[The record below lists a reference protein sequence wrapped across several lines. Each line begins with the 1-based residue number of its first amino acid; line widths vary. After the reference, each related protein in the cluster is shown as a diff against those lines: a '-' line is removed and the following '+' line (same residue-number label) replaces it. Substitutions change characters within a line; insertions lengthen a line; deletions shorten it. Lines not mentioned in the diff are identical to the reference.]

1 MLASIRALQDR
12 LLLRKHLPQQ
22 FTSEPLREFFKLR
35 YSIDVGLYSY
45 GCFDSDRIALGTTIG
60 RYCSFA
66 NTARIF
72 NGNHGI
78 EFLSLHPYLYN
89 VRLGCVDS
97 EHILRSRC
105 IVEDDA
111 WVGHASIVL
120 PHVRMI
126 GRGSV
131 IGAGS
136 VVTRDVPR
144 YAIVAGNPARLIRY
158 RFPDSVIDAVE
169 SSKWWKLSVS
179 ELKRLIDTNPD
190 MVFRPRQYFA

>member
-1 MLASIRALQDR
+1 MLARIKALQDKM
-12 LLLRKHLPQQ
+12 LLRKHLPHQ
-22 FTSEPLREFFKLR
+22 FTSEALRDFFKQR
-35 YSIDVGLYSY
+35 HSIDIGLYSY
-45 GCFDSDRIALGTTIG
+45 GCFDSERIASGTTIG

-78 EFLSLHPYLYN
+78 DFLSLHPYLYN
-89 VRLGCVDS
+89 VGLGLVELERIS
-97 EHILRSRC
+97 RSNC

-111 WVGHASIVL
+111 WIGHASSVL
-120 PHVRMI
+120 PQVRLI

-144 YAIVAGNPARLIRY
+144 YAIVAGNPARIVRY
-158 RFPDSVIDAVE
+158 RFSDPVIDAIE
-169 SSKWWKLSVS
+169 SSEWWKMSAL
-179 ELKRLIDTNPD
+179 ELKRLIRANPD
-190 MVFRPRQYFA
+190 MVFGPQRYFS